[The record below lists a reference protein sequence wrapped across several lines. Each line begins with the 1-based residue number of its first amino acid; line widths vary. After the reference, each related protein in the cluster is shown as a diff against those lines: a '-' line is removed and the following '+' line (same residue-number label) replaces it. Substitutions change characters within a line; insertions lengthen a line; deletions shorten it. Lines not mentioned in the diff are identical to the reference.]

1 MSESDSA
8 ELNRRDLMT
17 RLAGIMLLTGASTGS
32 EKVAAGGHT
41 MPEFV
46 GYPPSDPKLFNEI
59 DAVLKRTEAIWLSQE
74 WWRLPEEIWD
84 REDPTPIYVAE
95 ELYNV
100 MVGWDTLDRYIFPP
114 SKGLDAFRWGYSN
127 LFVKYLAPGV
137 ALALYDHWFEIK
149 IRAPGPI
156 GNPRHGFDRVL
167 SIYNKRSDGW
177 RQSLYA
183 QCPLGPD
190 TNARR
195 MAEKLVGDDWDE
207 FYEDVKR
214 KEIQDPRLN
223 RPIQQAPQQAPQPI
237 QQQAPQS
244 IPQQAPQPVQ
254 QPSVQQAPVDPRKPI
269 PGNSPPPRVPPNPAQ
284 PPPSG
289 PLPTDVLE
297 EAVEEVPR
305 QLRGV
310 PGRPPDM

>member
-1 MSESDSA
+1 MTDNNEAIS
-8 ELNRRDLMT
+8 RRDLMT
-17 RLAGIMLLTGASTGS
+17 RLAGVMLLTGASTGS
-32 EKVAAGGHT
+32 ETVQAGGHT
-41 MPEFV
+41 MPEFI
-46 GYPPSDPKLFNEI
+46 GYPPSDPELFAEI
-59 DAVLKRTEAIWLSQE
+59 DAVLKHTEEIWLSQE

-95 ELYNV
+95 ELYSV

-156 GNPRHGFDRVL
+156 GTPRHGFDRVL
-167 SIYNKRSDGW
+167 SIYNKRDDGW

-190 TNARR
+190 TYARR

-207 FYEDVKR
+207 FYEEVKKR
-214 KEIQDPRLN
+214 DIRDPRLK
-223 RPIQQAPQQAPQPI
+223 RP
-237 QQQAPQS
+237 
-244 IPQQAPQPVQ
+244 
-254 QPSVQQAPVDPRKPI
+254 
-269 PGNSPPPRVPPNPAQ
+269 
-284 PPPSG
+284 
-289 PLPTDVLE
+289 
-297 EAVEEVPR
+297 
-305 QLRGV
+305 V
-310 PGRPPDM
+310 PGRPPGE

>member
-1 MSESDSA
+1 MSNKDAA
-8 ELNRRDLMT
+8 ELSRRDLMT
-17 RLAGIMLLTGASTGS
+17 RLAGVTLLGS
-32 EKVAAGGHT
+32 ATAVIKDAGAGGHT
-41 MPEFV
+41 MPEAID
-46 GYPPSDPKLFNEI
+46 YPPSDPELFAAI

-100 MVGWDTLDRYIFPP
+100 MIGWETLDRYIFPP

-149 IRAPGPI
+149 IKAPGPI

-167 SIYNKRSDGW
+167 SIYNLRDDGW

-190 TNARR
+190 TYTRR
-195 MAEKLVGDDWDE
+195 MAEKLVGDDWE
-207 FYEDVKR
+207 TFYEDVKQR
-214 KEIQDPRLN
+214 DIQDPRL
-223 RPIQQAPQQAPQPI
+223 
-237 QQQAPQS
+237 
-244 IPQQAPQPVQ
+244 
-254 QPSVQQAPVDPRKPI
+254 KKK
-269 PGNSPPPRVPPNPAQ
+269 
-284 PPPSG
+284 
-289 PLPTDVLE
+289 
-297 EAVEEVPR
+297 
-305 QLRGV
+305 
-310 PGRPPDM
+310 